1 MNRLAPFVFIV
12 LWSSAFITSKII
24 VDNASPFAALSLRF
38 FVVSI
43 GFFIFIMLQNYN
55 IIHEFT
61 KILEAVFSG
70 ILFHG
75 LYLGGVFYS
84 ISIGMP
90 ASVAALIVS
99 MQPVLT
105 NIFAG
110 PTLNERVT
118 WKQWVGIIFG
128 FTGSFLVLGFDIGG
142 TIPMTGV
149 IACILALIAA
159 TGATL
164 WQKKISTK
172 LPLAVNNFYQAAG
185 ASFFLLLIMLFF
197 ENPFILFNLNFLVS
211 MSWQIIFISF
221 GAFTILMYLI
231 KIGTASKTS
240 NLFFLV
246 PSVSALMAWLV
257 LDEIITFYDVVGLF
271 ISSFGVFIA
280 TRKDNSI

>member
-1 MNRLAPFVFIV
+1 MNRLAPIVFVI
-12 LWSSAFITSKII
+12 LWSSAFISSKVI

-38 FVVSI
+38 FIVSI
-43 GFFIFIMLQNYN
+43 GFFIFAMLQNTK
-55 IIHEFT
+55 IIHDST
-61 KILEAVFSG
+61 KTLEAIFSG

-75 LYLGGVFYS
+75 LYLGGVFYA

-110 PTLNERVT
+110 PILNESVT

-142 TIPMTGV
+142 TIPIIGV
-149 IACILALIAA
+149 IASILALIAA
-159 TGATL
+159 TTATL

-172 LPLAVNNFYQAAG
+172 LPLAINNFYQAVG
-185 ASFFLLLIMLFF
+185 ASIFLLLVMIFF
-197 ENPFILFNLNFLVS
+197 ENSFIFFNLNFFIS
-211 MSWQIIFISF
+211 MSWQIIVISF

-231 KIGTASKTS
+231 KIGTASRTS

-246 PSVSALMAWLV
+246 PSISALMAWLV
-257 LDEIITFYDVVGLF
+257 LDEIITPYDVIGLF

-280 TRKDNSI
+280 TRKNNSI